1 MKETMKKMG
10 PFLSVVASVL
20 AATGMLQA
28 SQTDLGGGG
37 ESARWVNIPTSPKAV
52 ALGGGFAAMGGDL
65 DSLRSNAAGLGSL
78 SGAQATFSHGI
89 LAESTSL
96 EHVAA
101 GMKVGNDTGIALAY
115 DYINMGSVDVFT
127 LTGGVPVS
135 AGTLTPYGSNISL
148 GVGRSFGM
156 GLSAGVTGKYLLQN
170 LSGSSSSAISAD
182 FGAQWASEMGLSAG
196 ISINNLV
203 GQQLESN
210 PLPSDLNLGLGYKLA
225 DQPVLLG
232 LDASIDRANGD
243 SSRSRIHGGVE
254 YSPIAALALRGGYAA
269 NGANQESG
277 PTFGVGL
284 KYGWASFDYSMNMS
298 SRLANTQQFSLTAN
312 LSDIHMPA
320 KKEKAEAAV
329 MESPKA
335 APVAE
340 VKPVEE
346 AKPAAAVESKTTT
359 ETNITTTTTTET
371 KPVVKAKKKAKK
383 KKKKA
388 TPTPVPTEEVK

>member
-1 MKETMKKMG
+1 MKESMKKVL
-10 PFLSVVASVL
+10 LSMSALAVA
-20 AATGMLQA
+20 GMLQA
-28 SQTDLGGGG
+28 GQTDLGGGG
-37 ESARWVNIPTSPKAV
+37 ESARWLNIPTSPKAI
-52 ALGGGFAAMGGDL
+52 ALGGGLSAMGGDL
-65 DSLRSNAAGLGSL
+65 DSLRNNAAGLGSL

-101 GMKVGNDTGIALAY
+101 GMKVGENTGIALGY

-127 LTGGVPVS
+127 LTSGVPTS

-156 GLSAGVTGKYLLQN
+156 GLSAGITGKYLMQN
-170 LSGSSSSAISAD
+170 LDGTSSSAVSAD
-182 FGAQWASEMGLSAG
+182 LGAQWASEMGVSAG
-196 ISINNLV
+196 VSINNLV

-210 PLPSDLNLGLGYKLA
+210 TLPSDVNLGLGYKFA
-225 DQPVLLG
+225 EQPVMLG
-232 LDASIDRANGD
+232 LDASIDRANG
-243 SSRSRIHGGVE
+243 SSSNNRIHGGVE
-254 YSPIAALALRGGYAA
+254 YSPISQLALRGGYAA
-269 NGANQESG
+269 NGSNQESG

-320 KKEKAEAAV
+320 KKEAA
-329 MESPKA
+329 METPKPAA

-346 AKPAAAVESKTTT
+346 TKPAAAVEAKTTT
-359 ETNITTTTTTET
+359 ETKITTTTTTES
-371 KPVVKAKKKAKK
+371 KPVVKAKKKSK

-388 TPTPVPTEEVK
+388 TAVPTAEAK